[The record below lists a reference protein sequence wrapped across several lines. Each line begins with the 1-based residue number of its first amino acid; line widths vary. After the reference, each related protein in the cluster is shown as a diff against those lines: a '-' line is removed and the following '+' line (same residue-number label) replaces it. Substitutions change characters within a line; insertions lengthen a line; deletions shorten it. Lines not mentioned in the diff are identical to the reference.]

1 MTKEVLLTLQG
12 LQFDQREEN
21 ADKIETVTVGD
32 YYKKND
38 RHYVIYEEVTEGF
51 ARPTKNRLKFSEH
64 MVELTRNGLVNVHMI
79 FQENKKNLSNYNTPF
94 GQILVG
100 IDTKQVK
107 IDESEDNITVDV
119 DYALDINYEFFSDC
133 HIRIDIR
140 PKGRENGGFT
150 LLP

>member
-51 ARPTKNRLKFSEH
+51 DQPTKNRLKFSEH

-107 IDESEDNITVDV
+107 IDESEDNIIVDV

-140 PKGRENGGFT
+140 PKENGGFT
-150 LLP
+150 LLS

>member
-38 RHYVIYEEVTEGF
+38 RHYVIYEEVTEGVD
-51 ARPTKNRLKFSEH
+51 RPTKNRLKFSEH